1 MAVNAKNFEHLVG
14 KLDGFSEKQIKQHL
28 GLYQG
33 YVKKL
38 NEIRDRMGA
47 IPYDKR
53 KDASNFSYGDFSE
66 LKRRE
71 SVAYNGTY
79 LHELYF
85 QNLGVDT
92 KENKPSGDLEKAI
105 DKAFGSRSNWEL
117 DLEACGTTA
126 TGGWVLLTFDE
137 NDGMLHHNQMWEHS
151 NGVMIRQEPILAL
164 DTWEHAFMID
174 YGTDKGSYMK
184 AFLKNL
190 NWKVMN
196 ERYFAATEVMKAV
209 AK

>member
-1 MAVNAKNFEHLVG
+1 MDEVKPKDFSHLVG
-14 KLDGFSEKQIKQHL
+14 KLEGLSDKQIQQHL

-38 NEIRDRMGA
+38 NEIRSKLAA

-53 KDASNFSYGDFSE
+53 KDSANFSYGEFAE

-71 SVAYNGTY
+71 AVPYNGTY

-85 QNLGVDT
+85 ENLGHDA
-92 KENKPSGDLEKAI
+92 KEGSPSGDLAKAI
-105 DKAFGSRSNWEL
+105 DRAFGSHSNWQL

-126 TGGWVLLTFDE
+126 TGGWVLLTFDPV
-137 NDGMLHHNQMWEHS
+137 DGILHHNQVWEHS
-151 NGVMIRQEPILAL
+151 NGMMVHQYPVLAL

-174 YGTDKGSYMK
+174 FGTDKGSYMK
-184 AFLKNL
+184 AFLKNV
-190 NWKVMN
+190 NWRAAN
-196 ERYFAATEVMKAV
+196 ARFARARKA
-209 AK
+209 AAA

>member
-1 MAVNAKNFEHLVG
+1 MDVTAKNFDHLVG

-38 NEIRDRMGA
+38 NEIRTRLTA

-53 KDASNFSYGDFSE
+53 KDSANFSYGEFAE

-71 SVAYNGTY
+71 AVPYNGTY

-85 QNLGVDT
+85 ENLGNDAR
-92 KENKPSGDLEKAI
+92 ENHPSGDLAKAME
-105 DKAFGSRSNWEL
+105 AGFGSRSNWEL

-126 TGGWVLLTFDE
+126 TGGWVLLTFDPM
-137 NDGMLHHNQMWEHS
+137 DKQLHHNQVWEHS
-151 NGVMIRQEPILAL
+151 NGVMIYQHPVLAL

-184 AFLKNL
+184 AFLKNV
-190 NWKVMN
+190 NWKAVN
-196 ERYFAATEVMKAV
+196 ERFDRARKSQAA
-209 AK
+209 